1 MGGDALGQKAD
12 DIASVIVEEIAAGD
26 MPPDEVLRAVI
37 ERLSASLLMRT
48 ARDEGREM
56 MDPSWFDRA
65 ATDLMKGAARQ
76 IIRAFD
82 LADEER
88 RKTDAIRPS

>member
-1 MGGDALGQKAD
+1 MYSELLTQKAD
-12 DIASVIVEEIAAGD
+12 EIASVIVEEIAAGD
-26 MPPDEVLRAVI
+26 MPPDDVLRAVI
-37 ERLSASLLMRT
+37 ERLSATLLMRT

-65 ATDLMKGAARQ
+65 ATDLMKGAAVQ
-76 IIRAFD
+76 ILRAFD

-88 RKTDAIRPS
+88 KRTDAI